1 MSEENLCVKCEKRPV
16 LVKKRNLCRLCY
28 QRERKKN
35 GPFINPT
42 SHNYAHPQYREN
54 QKISRE
60 MAFVK
65 NFFNHSDWIYSPA
78 TFKFNGLKYTPD
90 FYDSHRNTFIEV
102 AGSRQAY
109 HQNKNKYASF
119 RKYFPKLNF
128 EIRQPDGSLLNE
140 SNDNK
145 LWQQ

>member
-109 HQNKNKYASF
+109 ITKTKTNTHLSENIFQSSILKF
-119 RKYFPKLNF
+119 
-128 EIRQPDGSLLNE
+128 
-140 SNDNK
+140 DNRMV
-145 LWQQ
+145 LY